1 RMLLRSDKR
10 LNAPT
15 PAESRVYRS
24 EKWKIQAPEEPPWDF
39 NVLKAISLRPF
50 SRIQDFLNQI
60 IILPLR

>member
-39 NVLKAISLRPF
+39 NVLKAISLSSPVCIDLF
-50 SRIQDFLNQI
+50 FYIYF
-60 IILPLR
+60 

>member
-39 NVLKAISLRPF
+39 NVLKAISLRR
-50 SRIQDFLNQI
+50 SRVSPEENRFQNS
-60 IILPLR
+60 P